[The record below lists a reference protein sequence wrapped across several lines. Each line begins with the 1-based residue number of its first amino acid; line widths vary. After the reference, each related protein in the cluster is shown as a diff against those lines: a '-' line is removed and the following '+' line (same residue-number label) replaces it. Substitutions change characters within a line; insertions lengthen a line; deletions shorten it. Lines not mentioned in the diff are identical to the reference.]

1 MHKPGDALH
10 RATPIPSLEPMGS
23 RRASGTLSVSSI
35 LEEDETEDHDSAT
48 SLVER
53 SAEKVSAPF

>member
-1 MHKPGDALH
+1 MQHMSESLH

-35 LEEDETEDHDSAT
+35 AEEDAEEHDSAT
-48 SLVER
+48 SLTTDRVR
-53 SAEKVSAPF
+53 CSKATF